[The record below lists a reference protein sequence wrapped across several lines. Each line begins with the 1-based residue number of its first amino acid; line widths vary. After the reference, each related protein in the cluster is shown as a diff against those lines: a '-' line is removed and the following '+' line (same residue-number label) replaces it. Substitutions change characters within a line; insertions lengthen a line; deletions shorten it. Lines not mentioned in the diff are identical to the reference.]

1 MTQRE
6 QETFGPMRDPE
17 LMNNC
22 QQCACRVSKLK
33 GELDEEGVDSDWT
46 RGVVVEKNQLNHAQ
60 RGMVN

>member
-1 MTQRE
+1 
-6 QETFGPMRDPE
+6 MRDPE

-33 GELDEEGVDSDWT
+33 GELDEEGVDPDWT